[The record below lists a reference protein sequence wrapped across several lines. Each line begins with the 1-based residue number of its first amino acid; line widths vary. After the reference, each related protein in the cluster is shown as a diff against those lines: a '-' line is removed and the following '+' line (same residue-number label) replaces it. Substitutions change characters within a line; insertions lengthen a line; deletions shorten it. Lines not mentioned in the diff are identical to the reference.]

1 MEVVAAENVKVPNS
15 LLVSGLTGAVTDNEV
30 IEFLQ
35 MYGPISRVVKLSSS
49 DPDFKNTAIV
59 EFQSGHAVEALQE
72 RLPCQRPTSDPDVSH
87 GIQLLSTLY
96 STKLTSDL
104 TLSYLADLK
113 GVAKTSGTEY
123 ERILLEELAKI
134 QKSAN
139 GKSLGSLVQ
148 PTESQTLSPDS
159 GNDVAIVDS
168 NLAQTSQTADPIGA
182 NLRNVQSVIADLD
195 FKASSSTEKPT
206 YALTSEQI
214 SPPEVQRLV
223 VEHVVKGSE
232 IPQSPHG
239 SSKLRPFSGRV
250 PCPNLEVD
258 YDTWRGHVEF
268 YLADPTISEKQLVR
282 KIIESLLP
290 PAGGIVKQLGPLSRP
305 QDFLS
310 LLDSAYG
317 TVDDVDELFAKFLNT
332 NQDAGE
338 KPSIYLHRLQATLSK
353 IVKGGGISSS
363 DSDRQLLKQFCRGC
377 WDNGLITS
385 LQLEQKKLNPPQFSE
400 LLLLL
405 RTEEDKQSAKS
416 SRMKQHLGLSKLKVQ
431 SHPQNVYSGTGA
443 TASSSSDD
451 PTPAVTKKLQ
461 KQIAELQAQLSS
473 LKASM
478 NEPLNKKQHTKA
490 VTAKKSVMKE
500 SADNL
505 PQFST
510 NFGNSSKK
518 PRAGYC
524 FRCGEDGHI
533 APSCSNDPNPQVVDA
548 KRKQLK
554 EKQKLWDEQNKFDL
568 N

>member
-1 MEVVAAENVKVPNS
+1 
-15 LLVSGLTGAVTDNEV
+15 
-30 IEFLQ
+30 
-35 MYGPISRVVKLSSS
+35 
-49 DPDFKNTAIV
+49 
-59 EFQSGHAVEALQE
+59 
-72 RLPCQRPTSDPDVSH
+72 
-87 GIQLLSTLY
+87 
-96 STKLTSDL
+96 
-104 TLSYLADLK
+104 
-113 GVAKTSGTEY
+113 TSGTEY

-139 GKSLGSLVQ
+139 GKILGSLVQ